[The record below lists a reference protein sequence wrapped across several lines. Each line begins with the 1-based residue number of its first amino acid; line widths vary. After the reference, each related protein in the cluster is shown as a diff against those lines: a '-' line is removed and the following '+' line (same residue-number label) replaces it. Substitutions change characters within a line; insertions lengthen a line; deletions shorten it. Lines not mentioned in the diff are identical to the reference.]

1 MVVAVGIDKMVV
13 GVDIDEMTV
22 AVDID
27 EVAGEAMDAAFASCT
42 V

>member
-1 MVVAVGIDKMVV
+1 MVVAVDIDKMVV

-27 EVAGEAMDAAFASCT
+27 EVAGEAMDAAFACT
-42 V
+42 A

>member
-13 GVDIDEMTV
+13 GVDINEMTV